1 MRPESKSLIVR
12 GGDLARTLQELR
24 SIHAGHLHVGNNDG
38 KRTVNAK
45 QCQAFFT
52 AGGGGNIEFT
62 SQHSPIGVQ
71 HRRFIVDKQYLLIH
85 KFGPRT
91 SIFKTP
97 VQDFC
102 SALDGA
108 TAQAVLRIPCERIL
122 LLCVLDYRVCCVR
135 EPG

>member
-85 KFGPRT
+85 KFGP
-91 SIFKTP
+91 SHINL
-97 VQDFC
+97 QDASSGF
-102 SALDGA
+102 
-108 TAQAVLRIPCERIL
+108 
-122 LLCVLDYRVCCVR
+122 LLCIGRRNRAGRFTHSLRKNPASMR
-135 EPG
+135 S